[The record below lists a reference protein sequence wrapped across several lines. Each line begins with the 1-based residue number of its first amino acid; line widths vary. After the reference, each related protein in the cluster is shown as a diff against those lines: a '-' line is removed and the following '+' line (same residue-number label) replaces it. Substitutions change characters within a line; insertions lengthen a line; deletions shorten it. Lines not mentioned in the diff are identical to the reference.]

1 MANEAWQVNF
11 PPQEN
16 PDVYTDEQWV
26 NVFQAYQERPYHVD
40 STTSHLLSE
49 VKQHRAWSVIQWGAM
64 LEFQVFFFLPV
75 WLFQLSTL
83 PSVMQTKLNKPEG
96 HRISNV
102 LLPKK

>member
-1 MANEAWQVNF
+1 
-11 PPQEN
+11 
-16 PDVYTDEQWV
+16 
-26 NVFQAYQERPYHVD
+26 
-40 STTSHLLSE
+40 
-49 VKQHRAWSVIQWGAM
+49 
-64 LEFQVFFFLPV
+64 LPV